1 MIDGAH
7 VAEGGLLKLSGFM
20 ALLREN
26 EFHIGMKET
35 QDAALLLA
43 SPASASPRL
52 LRGALKPLCCANH
65 DDWQKFD
72 RLFDGYFLRY
82 GQRIAGVLVGTPPQ
96 NQQPQR
102 RLGDA
107 SGVQDKKLAAD
118 EASPAEG
125 QSDANPADSRSQ
137 RRTASSAQALMTRDL
152 RHIVDADEIEKAQAL
167 AQRLAKLMRTRLT
180 RRMRLARRGT
190 RLDLRR
196 TLHRSIASGGEPL
209 QQVWR
214 IKKPRPLRLVMLMDA
229 SGSMALY
236 TPWFARFMHGA
247 INAFRMAEAFVFHTQ
262 ITNIGNVLKDR
273 DLPRAMDRLGLVAQ
287 GLGGGTRI
295 AGCLAD
301 FNRYHARR
309 ALRGRALVMIFS
321 DGFDTGAP
329 GALAHE
335 MMRLRQR
342 CRRILWL
349 NPLIGWKDY
358 APEARGMR
366 EALPFVDHFAAAHSL
381 ESLAALEPWLTM
393 Q

>member
-1 MIDGAH
+1 MSAAAT
-7 VAEGGLLKLSGFM
+7 VAEGALIKLSTFM
-20 ALLREN
+20 ALLRDHD
-26 EFHIGMKET
+26 FRIGLKET
-35 QDAALLLA
+35 QDAAILLA
-43 SPASASPRL
+43 SPASATPGL
-52 LRGALKPLCCANH
+52 LRIALKPLCCADH
-65 DDWQKFD
+65 DNWMKFD
-72 RLFDGYFLRY
+72 RLFDAHFLAWGMRNASLIS
-82 GQRIAGVLVGTPPQ
+82 GNLPQ
-96 NQQPQR
+96 SQQPQR

-107 SGVQDKKLAAD
+107 SEGKDK
-118 EASPAEG
+118 SPPDQVTTDAPG
-125 QSDANPADSRSQ
+125 DANPADSRAQQ
-137 RRTASSAQALMTRDL
+137 RAATPTQALMSRDL
-152 RHIVDADEIEKAQAL
+152 RHIVDAAEIARAQAL
-167 AQRLAKLMRTRLT
+167 AQRLARLMRTRLT
-180 RRMRLARRGT
+180 RRMRAARRGE

-214 IKKPRPLRLVMLMDA
+214 KKQPKPLRLVMLMDA
-229 SGSMALY
+229 SGSMSLY

-247 INAFRMAEAFVFHTQ
+247 VNAFRHAEAFVFHTRL
-262 ITNIGNVLKDR
+262 TDIGSVLADR
-273 DLPRAMDRLGLVAQ
+273 NMPRAMDRLGLVAQ
-287 GLGGGTRI
+287 GMGGGTRI

-335 MMRLRQR
+335 MARLRQR

-381 ESLAALEPWLTM
+381 ESLAALEPWLTR

>member
-1 MIDGAH
+1 
-7 VAEGGLLKLSGFM
+7 M
-20 ALLREN
+20 ALLRDN
-26 EFHIGMKET
+26 AFRIGMKET

-43 SPASASPRL
+43 SPANGSPHL

-65 DDWQKFD
+65 DDWLKFD
-72 RLFDGYFLRY
+72 RLFDAFYLRH
-82 GQRIAGVLVGTPPQ
+82 GQRIAGVLVGTPPER
-96 NQQPQR
+96 QQRGR

-107 SGVQDKKLAAD
+107 AGAQDQQARDAD
-118 EASPAEG
+118 EANPADT
-125 QSDANPADSRSQ
+125 QDDANPADSRSQ
-137 RRTASSAQALMTRDL
+137 RRNASSAQALMSRDV
-152 RHIVDADEIEKAQAL
+152 RHIADAEDIEKAQAL
-167 AQRLAKLMRTRLT
+167 AQRLARLMRTRLT
-180 RRMRLARRGT
+180 RRLRLARRGQK
-190 RLDLRR
+190 LDLRR

-214 IKKPRPLRLVMLMDA
+214 IKKPKPLRLVMLMDA

-247 INAFRMAEAFVFHTQ
+247 VHAFRRAEAYVFHTQ
-262 ITNIGNVLKDR
+262 IANIGAVLKDR
-273 DLPRAMDRLGLVAQ
+273 DLQRALDRLGLVAQ
-287 GLGGGTRI
+287 GMGGGTRI

-309 ALRGRALVMIFS
+309 ALRGRTLVMIFS
-321 DGFDTGAP
+321 DGFDTGVP

-335 MMRLRQR
+335 MRRLRQR

-366 EALPFVDHFAAAHSL
+366 EALPFIDHFAAAHSL